1 MINDKRAL
9 AKSHSAQK
17 LSTPRRPKKVASLQ
31 NLKIFKEDMPRDNKD
46 IEKEMQ
52 SLERAD
58 PDQSVD
64 NIQDQKT
71 LQNNQ
76 QSRPKFRNRLQTPK
90 NVYKIES

>member
-1 MINDKRAL
+1 
-9 AKSHSAQK
+9 
-17 LSTPRRPKKVASLQ
+17 
-31 NLKIFKEDMPRDNKD
+31 MPRDNRD

-71 LQNNQ
+71 LQNN
-76 QSRPKFRNRLQTPK
+76 
-90 NVYKIES
+90 

>member
-1 MINDKRAL
+1 
-9 AKSHSAQK
+9 
-17 LSTPRRPKKVASLQ
+17 
-31 NLKIFKEDMPRDNKD
+31 MPRDNRD

-71 LQNNQ
+71 SQNNQ

-90 NVYKIES
+90 NVFKIESQPTEPISARQELAI